1 MQAPLAGFLLYFLN
15 IYSITKSTIMID
27 ELKYLVEVF
36 KEYGFWGF
44 FAVAAVMVLVT
55 TAKSEWV
62 KKVYTAIADK
72 FVEWFMKEKTK
83 DSSLS
88 LANRIKE
95 ADITSHEV
103 FNYINLWKYSMVP
116 TLNFSTEYRTVVFRK
131 YLTIY
136 LGSYKDNMK
145 SFLDSDYKEMGPS
158 EIKGAFLNL
167 INKIVYDYE
176 RQMADA
182 GIPKIIIEKM
192 KAKNNDTI
200 NLTIDLIEGICGS
213 NFYDSDS
220 NYLKVYSIM
229 NIILS
234 VLDNT
239 ISNSESICNS
249 INGQLAGLS
258 FGEGGRIV
266 TEPGKKH

>member
-1 MQAPLAGFLLYFLN
+1 MN
-15 IYSITKSTIMID
+15 

-36 KEYGFWGF
+36 REYGFWGF
-44 FAVAAVMVLVT
+44 SAFAIVLFLISA
-55 TAKSEWV
+55 AKSEWM
-62 KKVYTAIADK
+62 KKAYTYLADK
-72 FVEWFMKEKTK
+72 FVERFMKEKTK
-83 DSSLS
+83 DASAA
-88 LANRIKE
+88 LANKINE
-95 ADITSHEV
+95 ADITSHEI

-116 TLNFSTEYRTVVFRK
+116 TLSFSTEYRTAVFRR
-131 YLTIY
+131 YLVIY
-136 LGSYKDNMK
+136 LGSYKDNLK
-145 SFLDSDYKEMGPS
+145 SFLKTDYKSMGPS
-158 EIKGAFLNL
+158 EIKGSFLNL

-182 GIPKIIIEKM
+182 GIPKIVIEKM
-192 KAKNNDTI
+192 KTKNNDTI
-200 NLTIDLIEGICGS
+200 SLIIDLIEGICGS
-213 NFYDSDS
+213 NFYDSDK

-258 FGEGGRIV
+258 FGEGGRIF
-266 TEPGKKH
+266 TEPGEKH